1 MAYKKIESYDE
12 KVTEEI
18 AGHVREILRLIG
30 EDPER
35 EGLLKTPERV
45 AKAMQFMTQGYF
57 QDGEEI
63 VRSALFEEKY
73 RQMVIV
79 KDIELFSMCEHHMLP
94 FFGKYY
100 FAYIPKENGRILG
113 ISKVAR
119 VVGYCSARLQLQE
132 RLARDIVNMLM
143 EALNGEVEGMA
154 IVMKGTHLCKTM
166 RGVRNNGQMS
176 VAHLTGVFQSNGE
189 ARREFY
195 KLIELQH

>member
-1 MAYKKIESYDE
+1 MFVRNENE
-12 KVTEEI
+12 KAEQVI
-18 AGHVREILRLIG
+18 REQLKLIG
-30 EDPER
+30 EDPDR
-35 EGLLKTPERV
+35 EGLVKTPERI
-45 AKAMQFMTQGYF
+45 ARMWKEIFRGYNPDQKPKITTF
-57 QDGEEI
+57 ANDMHSTDIVFDTGE
-63 VRSALFEEKY
+63 Y
-73 RQMVIV
+73 Y
-79 KDIELFSMCEHHMLP
+79 SMCEHHMLP

-132 RLARDIVNMLM
+132 RLARDVVNMLM
-143 EALNGEVEGMA
+143 EALDGEVEGMA

-195 KLIELQH
+195 KLIELQR